1 MQIILTSQESE
12 SFFFDS
18 LCNGLSELNGY
29 GLSVDYKK
37 SDYQSAKR
45 NLREQNPEESICFE
59 DVLMQILRE
68 GGSLKFID
76 VEGDG
81 EYTRSISIAE
91 VHARVAKTPIR
102 HLVDQ
107 INENSD
113 AVTADVI
120 LQTVLFEEVIFG

>member
-1 MQIILTSQESE
+1 MQIILTPQESE
-12 SFFFDS
+12 NFFFDS
-18 LCNGLSELNGY
+18 LCNGLGELSCY
-29 GLSVDYKK
+29 GLELKYEKA
-37 SDYQSAKR
+37 DYQSAKR
-45 NLREQNPEESICFE
+45 NLHEQDLEDSICFE

-76 VEGDG
+76 TECDG
-81 EYTRSISIAE
+81 EYTRSISMVD